1 MSRGLTVCVVTAIM
15 TFLTACGP
23 KAGVHGS
30 PATWELRGSVEAI
43 SASTLEVRHKS
54 GRIVPLDIDGATE
67 FVGDGG
73 QDVRSTVAAGMRVT
87 VRVETEASGGY
98 RARMVR
104 VFN

>member
-1 MSRGLTVCVVTAIM
+1 MSRGLSVWVLTAM
-15 TFLTACGP
+15 MFVTACGP

-30 PATWELRGSVEAI
+30 PATWELRGSVESI

-54 GRIVPLDIDGATE
+54 GRIVPLELDGATE
-67 FVGDGG
+67 FVGHAG
-73 QDVRSTVAAGMRVT
+73 QDVRGSVAAGMRVT

-104 VFN
+104 VFK